1 MSALILPRRNKGR
14 QSASAIAIYSAQLE
28 AFCAAILEIK
38 SRLDFEVSS
47 RGWAYILEEYGL
59 GKGDFDVAENLIK
72 ECRKSGLLPLN
83 ITATDSAREFEGVRY
98 VNGNDPEEQASA
110 IIQRVT
116 EAHQHYYPESFWD
129 YQDCYIQMVVEKIDL
144 KSLFLPICREYH
156 VPIANARGWSDLH
169 MRADMMERFRD
180 AEADGKRCILL
191 YAGDHDPAGLAI
203 SEFLRSNMA
212 DLSSVVG
219 WSPDHLTIDRFGLNH
234 EFIETHRLTWI
245 EGLETGSGG
254 RLDDPRHSDHS
265 KPYVQSYLA
274 QFGARKVEANAL
286 VVRPDAGRQLCR
298 DAITR
303 YIDPHGIADFE
314 DAIEEAQGAL
324 AEEVARQMVEKFG
337 GAA

>member
-1 MSALILPRRNKGR
+1 MSASLVLPRRSKGR
-14 QSASAIAIYSAQLE
+14 QSASAIAIYNAQLE

-98 VNGNDPEEQASA
+98 VNGNDPEEQAQL
-110 IIQRVT
+110 IISRAS

-212 DLSSVVG
+212 DLSAVVG
-219 WSPDHLTIDRFGLNH
+219 WSPDNLTIDRFGLNH
-234 EFIETHRLTWI
+234 DFIEAT
-245 EGLETGSGG
+245 
-254 RLDDPRHSDHS
+254 
-265 KPYVQSYLA
+265 V
-274 QFGARKVEANAL
+274 
-286 VVRPDAGRQLCR
+286 
-298 DAITR
+298 
-303 YIDPHGIADFE
+303 
-314 DAIEEAQGAL
+314 
-324 AEEVARQMVEKFG
+324 
-337 GAA
+337 